1 MKRYDERCC
10 SGVTGWDRVMWDLV
24 ICRWWQKLADF
35 SEPKCWIMHCYT
47 LLGLLPCK
55 YLCVFD
61 TTREALWVDLFS
73 WGRWHGDV
81 LQLSQDTRKQPPPG
95 NWVCK
100 ACCDKTL
107 TASEDIDLP
116 ALLNVYGCT
125 SSMLNGKPRSFF
137 EDLVCCV
144 CVCIMSC
151 CAEKRLSSC
160 RSLYAA
166 RSWQSVSRMR
176 QEGEKKCMCLVWCII
191 ESVPVSAM
199 IKYIRWRIRRW
210 TNYPL
215 YNVEYHWRGIYL
227 RNPVYAMS
235 PTTCLVAPRL
245 RLCILQVRILTPL
258 HAWHLCWGFVTRQ
271 QGLSKHIR

>member
-1 MKRYDERCC
+1 MCIWYNQRSVVSRSFFMRYVAWRCAPTIPGY
-10 SGVTGWDRVMWDLV
+10 S
-24 ICRWWQKLADF
+24 KA
-35 SEPKCWIMHCYT
+35 
-47 LLGLLPCK
+47 
-55 YLCVFD
+55 
-61 TTREALWVDLFS
+61 A
-73 WGRWHGDV
+73 
-81 LQLSQDTRKQPPPG
+81 PPPG

-125 SSMLNGKPRSFF
+125 SSMLNGKTRSFF

-144 CVCIMSC
+144 CVYYVMLRWEASF
-151 CAEKRLSSC
+151 C

-166 RSWQSVSRMR
+166 RSRQSVSRMR
-176 QEGEKKCMCLVWCII
+176 QEGEKKCMCLVWYII

-235 PTTCLVAPRL
+235 LTTCLVVPQL
-245 RLCILQVRILTPL
+245 RLCILQVQIFTPL
-258 HAWHLCWGFVTRQ
+258 HTWHLFWGFVTRQ
-271 QGLSKHIR
+271 QALSKHMR